1 MNRSALNP
9 KEEAK
14 KLLHLRGLAGGG
26 WVRKSWPALWL
37 REMAPGSPKYAFRSL
52 GFTHILR
59 HLGTASAWAKA
70 IFH

>member
-9 KEEAK
+9 KKEPK
-14 KLLHLRGLAGGG
+14 KLPYLRGLAAGGG
-26 WVRKSWPALWL
+26 WASPGPALWH
-37 REMAPGSPKYAFRSL
+37 REMDPRSPEYAFRSL

-59 HLGTASAWAKA
+59 HLGPASAWAKA